1 MDLARSL
8 VNDMYP
14 GVGGTNGRILTNSA
28 PFTINYINSAQ
39 RTIARKLRIEG
50 VTFPIKDGVILNN
63 LTPVPNPSVDIQ
75 TFVGFEGYFDGVT
88 LHATPQL
95 PPDCLQVFVVS
106 EQTAGSGLPYSQ
118 MVQPENGLPSSIQT
132 QVLGMWE
139 WRQYRI
145 YMIGSTAT
153 KNLRIRYQSGV
164 VPFNTP
170 PADFD
175 TAYLGIL
182 DCEEAVAAEI
192 ARLYALARGGGNVQM
207 VTQMRDD
214 AIDDM
219 VNEWTR
225 RQQQQNFRRES
236 YEGGGSQNEQGT
248 PLGPV
253 DGWGT

>member
-1 MDLARSL
+1 MDLARSI

-14 GVGGTNGRILTNSA
+14 GTGGTNGRILTNSA
-28 PFTINYINSAQ
+28 PFTIHYINSAQ
-39 RTIARKLRIEG
+39 RTVARELRIEG
-50 VTFPIKDGVILNN
+50 VTFPIKDGIILPN
-63 LTPVPNPSVDIQ
+63 LTPVSTPSVDVQ
-75 TFVGFEGYFDGVT
+75 TFVGFEGYFDGYT
-88 LHATPQL
+88 LHPTPKL
-95 PPDCLQVFVVS
+95 PSDALQVLVVS
-106 EQTAGSGLPYSQ
+106 EQTAGSGLGYSE
-118 MVQPENGLPSSIQT
+118 MIQPENGLPSTIQT

-175 TAYLGIL
+175 TTYLSIL
-182 DCEEAVAAEI
+182 DSEEAVASQI
-192 ARLYALARGGGNVQM
+192 AMLYAGARGGGNVAFAKEM
-207 VTQMRDD
+207 HEK

-219 VNEWTR
+219 SNEWVR
-225 RQQQQNFRRES
+225 RQQQQNFRRPA
-236 YEGGGSQNEQGT
+236 YEGAGSQNEQGT

-253 DGWGT
+253 DNWGT